1 MEEIVLNLLIWKNLM
16 VLQMLKQL
24 KKFIYTFDLTSS
36 ETESGINIK
45 LCSYFIR
52 NLEMFCAPTLI
63 LGHKNCLFLAFF
75 RGFLC

>member
-1 MEEIVLNLLIWKNLM
+1 M

-45 LCSYFIR
+45 LLVTS
-52 NLEMFCAPTLI
+52 LEI
-63 LGHKNCLFLAFF
+63 
-75 RGFLC
+75 